1 MTPTTMKPNPQF
13 LWLAVVVLAA
23 CPAGGS
29 KAGIRQMPKGAGP
42 DQGSSQTTEPLEKR
56 HSTPIVS
63 GAPDPDAPDP
73 GDKPTP
79 KPTTTQDRALERLA
93 KPLTARVQPHLEVPA
108 DQLHGVRL
116 LASAPPT
123 APPLDALLVQVFSKA
138 GQLETFVLLLDGDD
152 SLIARLPRA
161 VPDGPH
167 ALRIGALS
175 IPLDAPQAWRA
186 IAAGEVNP
194 AVAGAVLRLGAMVA
208 RDHLLVSAEK
218 GWGQGEQNH
227 DLDVL
232 VLGVQPDSI
241 SLPEEI
247 PAGGPLGVPDKFSVG
262 KSMTATLEGW
272 TTQGNTWRGIA
283 RIPVITAEGKS
294 LLLRIGL
301 QGRLP

>member
-1 MTPTTMKPNPQF
+1 MKPNPRF
-13 LWLAVVVLAA
+13 LWLAAALLAA

-29 KAGIRQMPKGAGP
+29 KGEIRAIPTGDGGAGP
-42 DQGSSQTTEPLEKR
+42 DQGSSQTTEPDGKR
-56 HSTPIVS
+56 HGPPIVS
-63 GAPDPDAPDP
+63 GAPDPRAPSP

-79 KPTTTQDRALERLA
+79 KPTTPEDRALERLA
-93 KPLTARVQPHLEVPA
+93 KPLTTRVQPHLEVPA

-123 APPLDALLVQVFSKA
+123 APPLDALLVQVFA
-138 GQLETFVLLLDGDD
+138 QPGQLETFVLLLDGDD

-161 VPDGPH
+161 LPDGPH

-175 IPLDAPQAWRA
+175 IPLNAPHTWRG
-186 IAAGEVNP
+186 IAAGEVDP

-208 RDHLLVSAEK
+208 RDHLLAAAEK

-241 SLPEEI
+241 SLPGEV
-247 PAGGPLGVPDKFSVG
+247 PAGAPIGVPETFSVG

-272 TTQGNTWRGIA
+272 STQGNTWRGIA
-283 RIPVITAEGKS
+283 RIPVITAEGTS
-294 LLLRIGL
+294 LILRIGL